1 MAGAQRHADP
11 AVSKP
16 RSSSAGSRAST
27 PLERLQR
34 EPTRFSLE
42 HAAAVLAPGR
52 DPTEISFRCQTRL
65 GAPGGEVVQVQLEN
79 LEIVAPTIGLVGPG
93 GVLPRH
99 YSALLDGEAR
109 RRSPALKS
117 FIELLSRRCIAL
129 LVKAGAKYRP
139 TRDPVPTQRALAAA
153 VGLGTPHLGS
163 RLTTPFA
170 AVLYHAGAL
179 ANRTA
184 SAERLRGMLSEETE
198 SAVEIVE
205 FAGGWTRLPP
215 SEQSRL
221 DARGRPGRYDRLGE
235 DATIGS
241 QVWDPS
247 ARILIRLGP
256 LSLSE
261 FNRLLPGSDLHRRI
275 VELTR
280 LKIGLE
286 QDFAINPRLAASQV
300 PPLQLVP
307 GPAGAARLGWIS
319 WLTSPR
325 ARTRD
330 ASDALLRPSAS
341 RVEGS

>member
-1 MAGAQRHADP
+1 MGSTS
-11 AVSKP
+11 VSKTL
-16 RSSSAGSRAST
+16 S

-34 EPTRFSLE
+34 EPTRFSLD

-52 DPTEISFRCQTRL
+52 DPTEISFQCQPRL
-65 GAPGGEVVQVQLEN
+65 GAPGGEVAQVRVET
-79 LEIVAPTIGLVGPG
+79 LEIVAPTFGLVGPG

-99 YSALLDGEAR
+99 YSALIDGETR
-109 RRSPALKS
+109 RRSPALKA
-117 FIELLSRRCIAL
+117 FVELLSRRFVGL
-129 LVKAGAKYRP
+129 FVKAGAKYRP
-139 TRDPVPTQRALAAA
+139 TRDPVPTGRALAAA
-153 VGLGTPHLGS
+153 VGLGSPHLAPA
-163 RLTTPFA
+163 LATPLP

-184 SAERLRGMLSEETE
+184 SAERLRGMLSDETE
-198 SAVEIVE
+198 TDVEIVE
-205 FAGGWTRLPP
+205 FAGGWNRLPQ

-221 DARGRPGRYDRLGE
+221 DALGRPGQYNRLGM

-256 LSLSE
+256 LSHSE
-261 FNRLLPGSDLHRRI
+261 FKKLLPGSDLHRRI

-286 QDFAINPRLAASQV
+286 QDFAINPWLAASEV
-300 PPLQLVP
+300 PGLQLVA
-307 GPAGAARLGWIS
+307 GPDGAARLGWIS

-325 ARTRD
+325 PRERD
-330 ASDALLRPSAS
+330 ASDALIRPGAS
-341 RVEGS
+341 REGV